1 MDSIMVTQLV
11 HHNQIEKALDRLRA
25 MGLKVELLADGDN
38 RACIFITLD
47 SVIRLIGK
55 QIKYP
60 NKKLY
65 YESPFIVIEVWR
77 GE

>member
-1 MDSIMVTQLV
+1 MTQLI
-11 HHNQIEKALDRLRA
+11 HHSQVEKALDRLRA

-38 RACIFITLD
+38 RAYIFITLD
-47 SVIRLIGK
+47 SVIKLIEK

-60 NKKLY
+60 NRKLY

>member
-1 MDSIMVTQLV
+1 MGGTEIM
-11 HHNQIEKALDRLRA
+11 QIAQHVQVEKALNRLRA
-25 MGLKVELLADGDN
+25 MGLKVELLADGEN
-38 RACIFITLD
+38 KAYIFITLD
-47 SVIRLIGK
+47 SVIKLIER